1 MSPFTVV
8 STVTH
13 RSLMNKSKD
22 DLARWVLHLLDC
34 RDEDERL

>member
-1 MSPFTVV
+1 MSTFKVA

-34 RDEDERL
+34 FEEVPS